1 MPEKARYNEPLRD
14 LAPEAYRLSQ
24 FLCGPCRDLH
34 GLWPYIRLSR
44 ASTGVEAPE
53 SRLQDE
59 LRILFDRGLRR
70 LLIAGAQDTGL
81 LALMVRASAGHNVE
95 ITVLD
100 ICETPLELCRGLAKQ
115 WSLSIATI
123 RQDLFDFRVERHFD
137 IVLMHG
143 TLHFIAADRRL
154 EVLRRIRHALHPT
167 GRLIVLFNTSHPVST
182 DLDSQTGDDYASTV
196 LSELKKLAVPLP
208 ESEAV
213 MRERLTAHQ
222 RRRETREG
230 AFAKPRDLEL
240 LLNQAGFCLQSC
252 VSIDV
257 TVAAPI
263 QKFIASITKRRHLA
277 IAAVR
282 SLDERENGRR
292 KRYDDDRT

>member
-44 ASTGVEAPE
+44 ASTGFEAPE

-59 LRILFDRGLRR
+59 LRILFDRGSRR

-81 LALMVRASAGHNVE
+81 LSLMVRSSAGHNVE

-123 RQDLFDFRVERHFD
+123 RQDLFDFRVERQFD

-182 DLDSQTGDDYASTV
+182 DLDRQNGDDYASTV

-213 MRERLTAHQ
+213 MRERLTAH
-222 RRRETREG
+222 RKSRG
-230 AFAKPRDLEL
+230 
-240 LLNQAGFCLQSC
+240 
-252 VSIDV
+252 
-257 TVAAPI
+257 
-263 QKFIASITKRRHLA
+263 ASISQWAERIALDREFTKRTQFGGDSRPTLNRTNCAQYLA
-277 IAAVR
+277 ELASR
-282 SLDERENGRR
+282 NRDEDPLCRR
-292 KRYDDDRT
+292 GQIEDHHGYLA